1 MRLFIAASAALVL
14 ASAAAFADGDP
25 VASRYGNTMIAK
37 TADGIVAH
45 MYYNADHSFT
55 GRVVTGSK
63 GMQDIKLKGTWKL
76 EYGKFC
82 VSYDPPQPGMTN
94 PTCYPLDTHKVG
106 DTWTSGDSTVTLVE
120 GIQ

>member
-14 ASAAAFADGDP
+14 ASSIARADSDP

-37 TADGIVAH
+37 TAGGMVAH

-55 GRVVTGSK
+55 GRVETGQK
-63 GMQDIKLKGTWKL
+63 GMQDVKLKGTWKV

-82 VSYDPPQPGMTN
+82 VSYDPPQPGTIN
-94 PTCYPLDTHKVG
+94 PTCYPLDTHKIG
-106 DTWTSGDSTVTLVE
+106 DTWTSGDSTVTLVQ